1 MGNRAGGVGLLP
13 RSGCTGSDIR
23 VWVTLFDQGLG
34 NTPLG
39 KKTRGVSRKG
49 DTFASGMSTPFDVA
63 LDKKGLPKQREG
75 GSRSSF
81 NPA

>member
-1 MGNRAGGVGLLP
+1 M
-13 RSGCTGSDIR
+13 IR
-23 VWVTLFDQGLG
+23 DLG

-49 DTFASGMSTPFDVA
+49 DTLASGMSTPFDVA